1 MAKVTKPKKE
11 FWESK
16 DKPAYLKIDKK
27 IDEADEKTYNVSL
40 GKNPKKKK
48 AS

>member
-16 DKPAYLKIDKK
+16 DKPKHLKIDRK
-27 IDEADEKTYNVSL
+27 IDEADEKPYNMSL
-40 GKNPKKKK
+40 RKDNNSKKKK
-48 AS
+48 